1 MAINTMNVGVTNKG
15 TPQTLFGGNLA
26 ASVAEANAT
35 VIDMQGYT
43 GGALECQRNSG
54 AGTWSIQLYA
64 HESANNGTFIVP
76 KIQFYGADA
85 NGALAASTS
94 DFPAL
99 AARRLAFDGD
109 AFRQTGTLVAG
120 ADSRGAGFVVFRGWA
135 AAGRL

>member
-99 AARRLAFDGD
+99 ATTANNSVIHYIDGIKSRYIKFVPTLSSTANFAFT
-109 AFRQTGTLVAG
+109 FTP
-120 ADSRGAGFVVFRGWA
+120 SK
-135 AAGRL
+135 

>member
-64 HESANNGTFIVP
+64 HESANNGTFIIP
-76 KIQFYGADA
+76 KVNSIVDA
-85 NGALAASTS
+85 AGNGAFSS
-94 DFPAL
+94 VDFPAL
-99 AARRLAFDGD
+99 ATSANNSVIHYVDGIKSRYIKFVPTLSSTANFAFT
-109 AFRQTGTLVAG
+109 FTP
-120 ADSRGAGFVVFRGWA
+120 SK
-135 AAGRL
+135 